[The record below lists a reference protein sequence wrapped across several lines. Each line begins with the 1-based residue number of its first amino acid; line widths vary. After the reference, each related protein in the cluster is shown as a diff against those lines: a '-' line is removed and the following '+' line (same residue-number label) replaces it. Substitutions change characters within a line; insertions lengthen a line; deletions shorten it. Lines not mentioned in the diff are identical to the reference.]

1 MFTVLRRFSILMT
14 MILEWFI
21 LKNEARRPI
30 IVAIAIMIGGALV
43 AALDDLAFDLAAYCF
58 ILLNDFF
65 TASYGVY
72 TKKKLNGKDL
82 GKYGLMYY
90 NSLCRLLKNIVYFQ

>member
-1 MFTVLRRFSILMT
+1 
-14 MILEWFI
+14 
-21 LKNEARRPI
+21 
-30 IVAIAIMIGGALV
+30 MIGGAIV
-43 AALDDLAFDLAAYCF
+43 AALDDLAFDVAAYCF

-65 TASYGVY
+65 TASYGVF

-90 NSLCRLLKNIVYFQ
+90 NSLCRWVLFYSGVPLLCRFLGDKIFENRHKTGKFSGELG